1 VREVRRAGLAFDTFG
16 IRFLKNRDS
25 IIESKIVQLVMG
37 FSIGAI
43 ISYTIFV
50 SSTIRPESAFM
61 LMIFNFLFVPL
72 TFLLDGSLLRKLL
85 ILLLG
90 NFVGFVWNYVF
101 SLLAYTAA
109 AYFGDSFNT
118 LYLILNPFANLI
130 WIVSFWSMSLTVLS
144 SKSKNRKI
152 GD

>member
-1 VREVRRAGLAFDTFG
+1 MEARSAGLAFNAFG
-16 IRFLKNRDS
+16 VRFLKNGVS
-25 IIESKIVQLVMG
+25 MIQSKIVQLVMG

-43 ISYTIFV
+43 ISYAIFV

-61 LMIFNFLFVPL
+61 LTIFNFLFVSL
-72 TFLLDGSLLRKLL
+72 TFLLDGSLLRKLF

-90 NFVGFVWNYVF
+90 NVVGFVWNYVF

-109 AYFGDSFNT
+109 TYFGDSFNT
-118 LYLILNPFANLI
+118 LYLILNPFANLV